1 MTKRKREREENWGS
15 VVSWKFQ
22 EEHLKVVSLLSATK
36 GAEVKEHGGQEK
48 LLDFT
53 RRQLLMTLREQSEY

>member
-1 MTKRKREREENWGS
+1 M
-15 VVSWKFQ
+15 VSWKFQ